1 MPASPPASD
10 PALLA
15 AIVNTC
21 WVLSAAAT
29 AVWSGVFAVRVRRL
43 RRARREAAA
52 EEELTGRVLDQ
63 ISGYSA
69 KSPGAGFDQLP
80 RWKRG
85 VLLRVLCRLIEQ
97 TKGRD
102 QGQLVGLLRDAGFRD
117 RALADLRQGT
127 GLQRQDACTVLGYFD
142 DEASTAGLRAALDDP
157 DGAVRLTAARALL
170 LKDHVTSLRELLNR
184 LDFSREDPPLIL
196 AEIFGNLPARLHEE
210 AVTLLR
216 EPLPPAWLR
225 MLAIALA
232 RQQVLAAFEA
242 VADLRRSP
250 VPRVRAAA
258 WVALHELGDPRAG
271 DLVAEGLRDPSP
283 DVRQAASRCA
293 GRLGGP
299 DVLPLLAALLRDPDW
314 WTAFRAARA
323 LLATG
328 PAGRALLEEHARTAP
343 EDDAGRQAL
352 REQAEEDTLAD

>member
-15 AIVNTC
+15 AIVQAC
-21 WVLSAAAT
+21 WALSAAAV
-29 AVWSGVFAVRVRRL
+29 AVWGGVFAVRVRRL
-43 RRARREAAA
+43 RRARLEAAA

-63 ISGYSA
+63 LSGYAA
-69 KSPGAGFDQLP
+69 KSPGVGFDQLP

-102 QGQLVGLLRDAGFRD
+102 QGQLVSLLRDVGFRD
-117 RALADLRQGT
+117 RALAHLHQGS

-142 DEASTAGLRAALDDP
+142 DEASTTGLRTALGDP
-157 DGAVRLTAARALL
+157 DSAVRLTAARALL
-170 LKDHVTSLRELLNR
+170 QRDRVTSLRELLDR
-184 LDFSREDPPLIL
+184 LNFSREDPPLIL
-196 AEIFGNLPARLHEE
+196 AEIFGNLPARLQDE
-210 AVTLLR
+210 AVALLR
-216 EPLPPAWLR
+216 TPLPPEWLR

-232 RQQVLAAFEA
+232 RQQVLPAFDA
-242 VADLRRSP
+242 IASLRHSP
-250 VPRVRAAA
+250 APRVRAAA

-299 DVLPLLAALLRDPDW
+299 DAPALLGVLLRDPDW

-328 PAGRALLEEHARTAP
+328 PAGRALLEAHAANAP

-352 REQAEEDTLAD
+352 REQTEEDTLAD

>member
-21 WVLSAAAT
+21 WVLSTAAT
-29 AVWSGVFAVRVRRL
+29 AVWGGVFAVRVRRL
-43 RRARREAAA
+43 RRVRLEAAA

-63 ISGYSA
+63 ISGYAA
-69 KSPGAGFDQLP
+69 KSPRAGFDRLP

-117 RALADLRQGT
+117 RALADLRRGT
-127 GLQRQDACTVLGYFD
+127 GLQRQDACTVLGHFD
-142 DEASTAGLRAALDDP
+142 DEASTAGLRAALRDP

-170 LKDHVTSLRELLNR
+170 LKDHVTSLHELLDR

-216 EPLPPAWLR
+216 EPLPPEWLR
-225 MLAIALA
+225 MLAVALA

-323 LLATG
+323 LLAAG
-328 PAGRALLEEHARTAP
+328 PAGRALLEAHARTAP